1 MSKKSRKETA
11 QVTGPSR
18 KQEHLTRRERERQ
31 RTLWIIFGSI
41 LGVVGAVILIGV
53 IQQYWLK
60 PRAPI
65 AVVNGAPVTTS
76 AYRDRVLFEKFRL
89 EQRFGALAASG
100 ALADQ
105 LQQYLSNQLPNT
117 VFETMITDEML
128 RQEAARLGI
137 IIGDDEITRGV
148 QADYGYFPNGTPTP
162 TAGPPTST
170 PAPTA
175 TVGAGTAV
183 PTVGPTGTPVVL
195 TEAQYKSQY
204 DGFVTALKA
213 ATGLGDSFVRDN
225 KRDQLLYER
234 FRALAI
240 ANANIPPTSL
250 QVRARQ
256 IVVDTEDEAKQIV
269 QRLKAGEDFATLAKD
284 VSKDAT
290 TKDQG
295 GDLGWFSQGSHDPI
309 LERAAFSLQPN
320 AVSEPLQIGGQW
332 TVVQVV
338 EAAQLRPMTAEE
350 RTRHE
355 EDAVDRY
362 LSDLQARATIE
373 RDFRTE
379 AIPAELTAQT
389 TTTRR
394 LVTATPQR

>member
-1 MSKKSRKETA
+1 MSLRTYDGI
-11 QVTGPSR
+11 TPS
-18 KQEHLTRRERERQ
+18 
-31 RTLWIIFGSI
+31 
-41 LGVVGAVILIGV
+41 LGDNVFVDPA
-53 IQQYWLK
+53 
-60 PRAPI
+60 
-65 AVVNGAPVTTS
+65 AVV
-76 AYRDRVLFEKFRL
+76 
-89 EQRFGALAASG
+89 
-100 ALADQ
+100 
-105 LQQYLSNQLPNT
+105 
-117 VFETMITDEML
+117 
-128 RQEAARLGI
+128 
-137 IIGDDEITRGV
+137 IGDV
-148 QADYGYFPNGTPTP
+148 
-162 TAGPPTST
+162 
-170 PAPTA
+170 
-175 TVGAGTAV
+175 
-183 PTVGPTGTPVVL
+183 
-195 TEAQYKSQY
+195 
-204 DGFVTALKA
+204 
-213 ATGLGDSFVRDN
+213 
-225 KRDQLLYER
+225 
-234 FRALAI
+234 
-240 ANANIPPTSL
+240 
-250 QVRARQ
+250 
-256 IVVDTEDEAKQIV
+256 
-269 QRLKAGEDFATLAKD
+269 TLAKD

>member
-1 MSKKSRKETA
+1 MSKKSRKETV
-11 QVTGPSR
+11 QVAAPNR

-53 IQQYWLK
+53 LQQYWLK

-65 AVVNGAPVTTS
+65 AVVNGAAVTTS

-89 EQRFGALAASG
+89 EQRFGALATSG
-100 ALADQ
+100 ALAEQ
-105 LQQYLSNQLPNT
+105 LQQYMTNQLPNT

-128 RQEAARLGI
+128 RQEATRLGI
-137 IIGDDEITRGV
+137 TIGEDEITRSV

-183 PTVGPTGTPVVL
+183 PTVGPTGTPVVI

-204 DGFVTALKA
+204 DTFLAGLKA

-234 FRALAI
+234 FRALAV

-256 IVVDTEDEAKQIV
+256 ILVDTEDEAKQIAL
-269 QRLKAGEDFATLAKD
+269 RLKAGEDFATLAKEL
-284 VSKDAT
+284 SKDTT

-295 GDLGWFSQGSHDPI
+295 GDLGWFSQGDQDPI

-332 TVVQVV
+332 ALVQVI

-350 RTRHE
+350 RTRRE

-373 RDFRTE
+373 RAFREE
-379 AIPAELTAQT
+379 AIPAELVNQAAAAQ
-389 TTTRR
+389 R
-394 LVTATPQR
+394 LVTATPIR

>member
-1 MSKKSRKETA
+1 MSKKSRKEAT
-11 QVTGPSR
+11 QVAAPNR

-65 AVVNGAPVTTS
+65 AVVNGAPITTS

-105 LQQYLSNQLPNT
+105 LQQYLANQLPNT

-128 RQEAARLGI
+128 RQEATRLGI
-137 IIGDDEITRGV
+137 TIGDDEITRTV

-170 PAPTA
+170 PAPTV

-183 PTVGPTGTPVVL
+183 PTVGPTGTAVVI

-204 DGFVTALKA
+204 DTFLAGLKA

-234 FRALAI
+234 FRALAV

-250 QVRARQ
+250 QVRASQ
-256 IVVDTEDEAKQIV
+256 IRVATEDEAKQIA
-269 QRLKAGEDFATLAKD
+269 QRLKAGEDFATLAKELSND
-284 VSKDAT
+284 TA

-295 GDLGWFSQGSHDPI
+295 GDLGWFSQGAQDPI

-332 TVVQVV
+332 ALVQVV

-350 RTRHE
+350 RTQRE

-373 RDFRTE
+373 RDFRE
-379 AIPAELTAQT
+379 EVIPAELTNLAAAA
-389 TTTRR
+389 RR
-394 LVTATPQR
+394 LVTATPLR